1 MLYRPRCR
9 GLNGALPQAL
19 WRDTDD
25 AEASRARQQSLAAL
39 VGKVLE
45 QAKQAIR
52 AAFAAAGAD
61 AGAAAARAAA
71 AVRVLESLNHPMFVR
86 CRPRSFLP

>member
-1 MLYRPRCR
+1 VQ
-9 GLNGALPQAL
+9 G
-19 WRDTDD
+19 
-25 AEASRARQQSLAAL
+25 LAAL

-52 AAFAAAGAD
+52 AACAAPGAD
-61 AGAAAARAAA
+61 AGAAGARAAA

-86 CRPRSFLP
+86 CRPLPYLP